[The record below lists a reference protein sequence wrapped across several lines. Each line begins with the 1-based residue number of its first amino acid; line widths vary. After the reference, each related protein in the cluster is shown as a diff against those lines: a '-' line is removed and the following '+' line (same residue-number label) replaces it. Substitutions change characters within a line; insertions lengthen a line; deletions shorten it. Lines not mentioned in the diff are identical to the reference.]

1 MVNSNEQ
8 QIAGNVTTED
18 IKKKISINYG
28 KKFKDDTPI
37 TTQVNEDIE
46 TCDDK
51 LDLLCDEALTHSDV
65 SKKSKQS
72 IIKGQPKKK
81 IKTKDIKISENN
93 MIFVPIED
101 FMNYMNS
108 ED

>member
-1 MVNSNEQ
+1 MVSSKVQ
-8 QIAGNVTTED
+8 QIADNFTTED
-18 IKKKISINYG
+18 IK

-37 TTQVNEDIE
+37 TTHVNEDIE
-46 TCDDK
+46 TCDDT
-51 LDLLCDEALTHSDV
+51 LFLLCDETLFHSDIL
-65 SKKSKQS
+65 KKSKKS

-81 IKTKDIKISENN
+81 VKRKDVKISENN